1 MTLFK
6 TEIKNITQHLPHFHK
21 AEDIAFILNFD
32 KGNNSSEVFTEID
45 ASKLTFIASIR
56 PSMVKDLATIP
67 AQNFQRFILNNG
79 KEVGVMEFQREL
91 YGQIR
96 QLIIEYTPDQAKRT
110 GENLLKKLEKEIEE
124 IQDFFQTRMNVKKW
138 RSLEAV
144 KKKIATMISDLHQS
158 LISVNLIEAKDK
170 ISLDLS
176 IDHAALTSHVS
187 TLGKSYLISNHPSKS
202 AEEIVQLF
210 RQQITVE
217 QVFSYLK
224 SPDLLRARPILAQT
238 ESSIRG
244 HLFSCVLGLLLLTLL
259 TREIR
264 KTYPEL
270 TLEAIIEILS
280 TVKAMTIQMPG
291 SKKVHKKLARLS
303 PEAENLV
310 NLLNL
315 SSYL

>member
-1 MTLFK
+1 
-6 TEIKNITQHLPHFHK
+6 
-21 AEDIAFILNFD
+21 
-32 KGNNSSEVFTEID
+32 
-45 ASKLTFIASIR
+45 
-56 PSMVKDLATIP
+56 MVK
-67 AQNFQRFILNNG
+67 
-79 KEVGVMEFQREL
+79 
-91 YGQIR
+91 YR
-96 QLIIEYTPDQAKRT
+96 QLIIEYTPARQNVT

-176 IDHAALTSHVS
+176 IDHAAVHISCEHM
-187 TLGKSYLISNHPSKS
+187 GKCHLIRDHPSKS
-202 AEEIVQLF
+202 AKKWRLF

-224 SPDLLRARPILAQT
+224 SPDLLRARPILPQT

-264 KTYPEL
+264 K
-270 TLEAIIEILS
+270 
-280 TVKAMTIQMPG
+280 
-291 SKKVHKKLARLS
+291 
-303 PEAENLV
+303 
-310 NLLNL
+310 NL
-315 SSYL
+315 SRTDFRSNY